1 MVTVA
6 RVVTADMEGL
16 VAAAKVVDEGGIIG
30 YPTDTVYGLGCNPF
44 NARAIEKVIKVKGNR
59 AKPLPVLAKTV
70 GDAEKVVDF
79 SEAAIKLAKH
89 YWPGPL
95 TIVLRARDTVPVILA
110 PEKTVGVRAPN
121 HTICLSLLG
130 LCSGLLVGTSAN
142 KTGAPAATTATQV
155 ITQLG
160 DQIDLVIDGG
170 KTTLGLASTVV
181 DARQNIAVIREGPI
195 SEQDL
200 LECLHSLR

>member
-1 MVTVA
+1 MVIVV
-6 RVVTADMEGL
+6 RVVTADMAGL
-16 VAAAKVVDEGGIIG
+16 VVAAKVVDEGGIIG

-44 NARAIEKVIKVKGNR
+44 NERAVQNVIKAKGSR
-59 AKPLPVLAKTV
+59 RKPLPVLAKTV

-95 TIVLRARDTVPVILA
+95 TIVLRARDTVPALLA
-110 PEKTVGVRAPN
+110 PEKTIGVRAPN
-121 HTICLSLLG
+121 HPICLSLLG

-142 KTGAPAATTATQV
+142 KSSAPAATTASEV
-155 ITQLG
+155 IAELG

-170 KTTLGLASTVV
+170 KTTLGFASTVV
-181 DARQNIAVIREGPI
+181 DARRNIVVIREGPI
-195 SEQDL
+195 SKQEL
-200 LECLHSLR
+200 LECLRGPR